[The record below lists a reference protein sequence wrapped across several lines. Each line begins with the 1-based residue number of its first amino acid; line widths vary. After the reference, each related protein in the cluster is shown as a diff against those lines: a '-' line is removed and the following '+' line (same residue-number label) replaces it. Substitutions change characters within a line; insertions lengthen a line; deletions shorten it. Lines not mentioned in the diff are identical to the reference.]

1 VSVAVYQIKEIR
13 EGSVIIEFTILPDLT
28 ANDDEEEEP
37 RARLLAPIDLARR
50 YNS

>member
-1 VSVAVYQIKEIR
+1 MSVAVYQIKEIR

-37 RARLLAPIDLARR
+37 RTRLLAPIDLARR